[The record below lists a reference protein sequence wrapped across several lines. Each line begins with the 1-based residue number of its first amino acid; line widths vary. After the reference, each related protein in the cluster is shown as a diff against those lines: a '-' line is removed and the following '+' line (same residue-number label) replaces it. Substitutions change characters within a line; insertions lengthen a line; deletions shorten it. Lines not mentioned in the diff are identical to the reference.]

1 MLDRALKGSQ
11 RYWSWI
17 IFLLLVIGV
26 GFVAFLYQERV
37 GPIVTGLSR
46 DVSWGLYI
54 AQYAYFVG
62 IAAGGV
68 MVTIPLYLHD
78 YKAFARIAVLGEF
91 LAVAAVLMVGLFVFV
106 DLGKVSRVM
115 NIILYGQPRSILF
128 WNMLILNG
136 YMVLCLLIG
145 WNVLSSERKELHHP
159 RWITPLIYLSIPWA
173 FSIHTSTAFVFA
185 GLPGRHFW
193 LSAIMAPRFLASAFC
208 SGPAFLFIICM
219 IIKKVSSF
227 DPGEKQMRTLGGII
241 AYAFIINI
249 FFFIVELFTDFY
261 SQIPDGM
268 QSIVYLFSGLQG
280 HGKFVPW
287 MWAYVFFSIV
297 ALVLLIVPVTRRN
310 LDTLAVACGAVLI
323 STWLDKGLSL
333 VPGGFIP
340 NPFGK
345 VFEYWPTTTEVIITI
360 GIYATGF
367 FVMTVLF
374 KITVSIKEELGA

>member
-1 MLDRALKGSQ
+1 MLDRALNGSKT
-11 RYWSWI
+11 YWGWL

-26 GFVAFLYQERV
+26 SFVGYLYQESM
-37 GPIVTGLSR
+37 GAIVTGLSR
-46 DVSWGLYI
+46 DVSWGLDI
-54 AQYAYFVG
+54 GQYAYFVG

-78 YKAFARIAVLGEF
+78 YKAFSRIAVLAEF
-91 LAVAAVLMVGLFVFV
+91 LAVGAVLMVGLFVFV
-106 DLGKVSRVM
+106 DLGKVDRIL
-115 NIILYGQPRSILF
+115 NIILYGNPRSILF

-136 YMVLCLLIG
+136 YMILCLLIG
-145 WNVLSSERKELHHP
+145 WNVLTSERKGLHHP

-208 SGPAFLFIICM
+208 SGPAFLFIVCM
-219 IIKKVSSF
+219 IIRKVTSF
-227 DPGEKQMRTLGGII
+227 DPGEKQLKTLGGII

-249 FFFIVELFTDFY
+249 FFFVVELFTAFY
-261 SQIPDGM
+261 SNIPVGKET
-268 QSIVYLFSGLQG
+268 IIYLFVGLQG
-280 HGKFVPW
+280 HGKFIPW
-287 MWAYVFFSIV
+287 MWAYVFFSVVGLI
-297 ALVLLIVPVTRRN
+297 LLILPSTRHN
-310 LDTLAVACGAVLI
+310 LRTLTVACGTVLL
-323 STWLDKGLSL
+323 STWLDKGLSM

-340 NPFGK
+340 DPFGK
-345 VFEYWPTTTEVIITI
+345 VFEYSPTPVEVLIVI

-374 KITVSIKEELGA
+374 KVAVSIKQELEA

>member
-11 RYWSWI
+11 RYWSWLA
-17 IFLLLVIGV
+17 FLLLVIGV
-26 GFVAFLYQERV
+26 GFVAYLYQETV
-37 GPIVTGLSR
+37 GPIVTGLGR

-54 AQYAYFVG
+54 GQYAYFVG
-62 IAAGGV
+62 IAAGGI

-78 YKAFARIAVLGEF
+78 YKAFGRIAVLGEF

-106 DLGKVSRVM
+106 DLGKVDRIA
-115 NIILYGQPRSILF
+115 NILLFGQPRSILF

-136 YMVLCLLIG
+136 YMILCLLIG
-145 WNVLSSERKELHHP
+145 WNVLSSERKGQHHP

-208 SGPAFLFIICM
+208 SGPAFLFMVCM

-241 AYAFIINI
+241 AYAFIINT
-249 FFFIVELFTDFY
+249 FFFIVELFTSFY
-261 SQIPDGM
+261 SSIPEGM
-268 QSIVYLFSGLQG
+268 QTITYLFAGLQG

-287 MWAYVFFSIV
+287 MWAYVFFSVV

-310 LDTLAVACGAVLI
+310 LDTLTVACGAVLL

-340 NPFGK
+340 NPFGE
-345 VFEYWPTTTEVIITI
+345 VFEYWPTTTEIIITI
-360 GIYATGF
+360 GIYAVGF
-367 FVMTVLF
+367 FVMTVFF
-374 KITVSIKEELGA
+374 KIAVSIKEELEA